1 MRFISGFI
9 VLFSAF
15 YGTAQTRLNEPV
27 DSREALQWV
36 QSVSVKIDSSLDVAT
51 RGEGQYNLLLY
62 LYFAWEDFT
71 AVAHAGLY
79 CHNARIAAERGRQ
92 ICDLTHFK
100 EEKDLMSLKVRAAEA
115 RLQAIRMR
123 EAAAACMPA
132 AAAGSPGY
140 QLSDVL
146 RKDAEIV
153 SLDLQDALTVP
164 DFHVMAQKME
174 HALDILHDMEHL
186 SEQLTNCRYTREQIL
201 TATLA
206 CSNALTSDSWEEAAQ
221 FARTAQLSMSNILQ
235 SEGCR

>member
-1 MRFISGFI
+1 MRLVAGF
-9 VLFSAF
+9 VFLFFAF
-15 YGTAQTRLNEPV
+15 AGTAQTPNEPT
-27 DSREALQWV
+27 DSHETLRWV
-36 QSVSVKIDSSLDVAT
+36 QSVSIKIDSSLDLAT

-62 LYFAWEDFT
+62 LYVAWEDFT

-92 ICDLTHFK
+92 ICDLTQFK
-100 EEKDLMSLKVRAAEA
+100 QEKDLMSLKIRAAEA

-132 AAAGSPGY
+132 ASIASAGY

-153 SLDLQDALTVP
+153 ANDLQDALAVP
-164 DFHVMAQKME
+164 DFHVMAQKLE
-174 HALDILHDMEHL
+174 QVLDILHDMEYF
-186 SEQLTNCRYTREQIL
+186 SERLPNCRNTREKIL
-201 TATLA
+201 AATQA
-206 CSNALTSDSWEEAAQ
+206 CSNALASDSWEKAAQ
-221 FARTAQLSMSNILQ
+221 FARTAQQAMNDILQ

>member
-1 MRFISGFI
+1 MRFVSVFAF
-9 VLFSAF
+9 LFFALA
-15 YGTAQTRLNEPV
+15 GAAQTPNTPT
-27 DSREALQWV
+27 DSRETLRWV
-36 QSVSVKIDSSLDVAT
+36 QSVSVKIDSSLDLAT

-62 LYFAWEDFT
+62 LYIAWEDFT

-92 ICDLTHFK
+92 ICDLTQFK

-132 AAAGSPGY
+132 AEKGSAGY

-153 SLDLQDALTVP
+153 SNDLQDALAVA
-164 DFHVMAQKME
+164 DFHVMAQKLE
-174 HALDILHDMEHL
+174 HALDILHDMEYL
-186 SEQLTNCRYTREQIL
+186 SEQLPNCRNTREQVLI
-201 TATLA
+201 ATQA
-206 CSNALTSDSWEEAAQ
+206 CSNALTSDSWEKAAQ
-221 FARTAQLSMSNILQ
+221 FARTAQQAMNNILQ